1 MLKQHMA
8 ACLVASAFITMP
20 VLAQTS
26 TSPGASQP
34 ATGAASGSSG
44 QGAAASGGAGRF
56 ITQQQQNQWRA
67 SRLIGINVY
76 GADNERIGDI
86 NEVLVDRQGN
96 ADAVVVGVGGFLGI
110 GEKNVALPFNAFE
123 WQMDDTRR
131 TAAAGGTGGASG
143 TGGAGSAR
151 TGTGTAAG
159 TGDMAGAGAGAGSGT
174 GAGPAAG
181 TGGTAGTTAGTS
193 GTTAGTS
200 GTTAGTSGTGA
211 GTLGTAGTGTTASTS
226 AAGGGASGSAARS
239 GAERG
244 YPDHAVLR
252 MTKADL
258 EGAPTFRY
266 VGDRSDT
273 GGSGGGAARSPATSG
288 GAGGGATSPGTTK

>member
-1 MLKQHMA
+1 MLKKHMA

-26 TSPGASQP
+26 TSPGSTSPGATQP
-34 ATGAASGSSG
+34 ATPPASGTGSGSAASA
-44 QGAAASGGAGRF
+44 GASGRF

-86 NEVLVDRQGN
+86 NEVLVDRSGN
-96 ADAVVVGVGGFLGI
+96 ADAVVIGVGGFLGI

-123 WQMDDTRR
+123 WQMEDNRR
-131 TAAAGGTGGASG
+131 TASAGGTSS
-143 TGGAGSAR
+143 GAG
-151 TGTGTAAG
+151 
-159 TGDMAGAGAGAGSGT
+159 GSG
-174 GAGPAAG
+174 GS
-181 TGGTAGTTAGTS
+181 TAGTTAGTS
-193 GTTAGTS
+193 GTPPATGSAAGRDTA
-200 GTTAGTSGTGA
+200 
-211 GTLGTAGTGTTASTS
+211 GTTASTS
-226 AAGGGASGSAARS
+226 AAGSGSSAGRS

-258 EGAPTFRY
+258 EGAPAFRY
-266 VGDRSDT
+266 VGDRSTDDRS
-273 GGSGGGAARSPATSG
+273 GSGAARTSGSGTSGSGAG
-288 GAGGGATSPGTTK
+288 GAGTGAGSPGTAPRQ

>member
-1 MLKQHMA
+1 MLKKHMA
-8 ACLVASAFITMP
+8 ACLVASAFMTMP

-26 TSPGASQP
+26 TSPSATSPGANQP
-34 ATGAASGSSG
+34 ATTAPSGSMGGSAAST
-44 QGAAASGGAGRF
+44 AGGASGRF
-56 ITQQQQNQWRA
+56 ITQQQQTQWRA

-96 ADAVVVGVGGFLGI
+96 ADAVVIGVGGFLGI

-131 TAAAGGTGGASG
+131 TAGTSG
-143 TGGAGSAR
+143 TA
-151 TGTGTAAG
+151 GTAA
-159 TGDMAGAGAGAGSGT
+159 T
-174 GAGPAAG
+174 
-181 TGGTAGTTAGTS
+181 GTTAGTTS
-193 GTTAGTS
+193 TAARTDS
-200 GTTAGTSGTGA
+200 A
-211 GTLGTAGTGTTASTS
+211 GTTASTT
-226 AAGGGASGSAARS
+226 AAGGSTASSSAARS
-239 GAERG
+239 AERG

-266 VGDRSDT
+266 VGDRSTDDR
-273 GGSGGGAARSPATSG
+273 SSSGAARNTSG
-288 GAGGGATSPGTTK
+288 SGAATGAGTPSTAPKP